1 MQLGARCIWPVVR
14 PPPPSTP
21 RTLPLSRTTFCFQE
35 PLPLTLVPLLC
46 LALARKDLTYRDV
59 TAMVTSFSPLGPTE
73 AQGLPVGPGRG
84 VFNQLTRAWTGR
96 LRGVAR
102 GPGAK
107 AWPRSRLFLEL
118 RFFIPERDG
127 DRVWP
132 RNRGLVTGTS
142 WLLPEKGGLVTKTVA
157 LVKLWQ
163 YRQILDLETRVAF
176 LGSVQLLRRN
186 TSPREADSGCRGP
199 HTDSVASWTGLRP
212 GPVARPPSSTLK
224 DV

>member
-1 MQLGARCIWPVVR
+1 MHLARGAA
-14 PPPPSTP
+14 TP
-21 RTLPLSRTTFCFQE
+21 TVHPQNSSSEQNNVLFSGTFTSNSGSVTLPCFG
-35 PLPLTLVPLLC
+35 
-46 LALARKDLTYRDV
+46 AKDLTYRDV

-73 AQGLPVGPGRG
+73 APGLPVGPGRG

-107 AWPRSRLFLEL
+107 AWPRSRPFLEL

-142 WLLPEKGGLVTKTVA
+142 
-157 LVKLWQ
+157 
-163 YRQILDLETRVAF
+163 
-176 LGSVQLLRRN
+176 
-186 TSPREADSGCRGP
+186 
-199 HTDSVASWTGLRP
+199 
-212 GPVARPPSSTLK
+212 
-224 DV
+224 

>member
-1 MQLGARCIWPVVR
+1 
-14 PPPPSTP
+14 
-21 RTLPLSRTTFCFQE
+21 
-35 PLPLTLVPLLC
+35 
-46 LALARKDLTYRDV
+46 
-59 TAMVTSFSPLGPTE
+59 MVTSFSPLGPTE

-96 LRGVAR
+96 LRGVVR

-127 DRVWP
+127 DCVWP

-142 WLLPEKGGLVTKTVA
+142 WLLPEKGSLVTKTVA

-176 LGSVQLLRRN
+176 LGSVRLLRRN

-199 HTDSVASWTGLRP
+199 RTDSVASWTGLRP